1 MKTVI
6 NPAYAVLNKF
16 ITEIPALFEQ
26 EGELVY
32 IARNQLRHYTVEGY
46 DVIVKRFKK
55 PHLINKIA
63 YTFLRP
69 SKAKRAYEYAFKL
82 LELGIDSP
90 APIAYIEQYAYGLL
104 TYGYF
109 ISIYEKDYSLIREL
123 MAGNQE
129 DASLLK
135 ALSLYI
141 AEIHNKGVLHLDMSP
156 GNILYYK
163 QGTNYNFTLIDIN
176 RMQFLPTVSKIKRFK
191 SFKRLAENEDVL
203 TTIAK
208 RYAEASGLN
217 ITETV
222 TEINKYSSK
231 FFSSRKRSK
240 TTNDS
245 ES

>member
-1 MKTVI
+1 MKIVI
-6 NPAYAVLNKF
+6 NPAYAELSEF
-16 ITEIPALFEQ
+16 IAEIPDLFEQ

-32 IARNQLRHYTVEGY
+32 IARNQLRHFNVGGY

-90 APIAYIEQYAYGLL
+90 TPIAYIEQYACGLL

-156 GNILYYK
+156 GNILYK
-163 QGTNYNFTLIDIN
+163 KEGDNFHFTLIDIN
-176 RMQFLPTVSKIKRFK
+176 RMQFLSSVSKNKRYK
-191 SFKRLAENEDVL
+191 SFKRLSENKGVL
-203 TTIAK
+203 TTVAGY
-208 RYAEASGLN
+208 YAAAAGLN
-217 ITETV
+217 ETESIR
-222 TEINKYSSK
+222 EINRYSSK
-231 FFSSRKRSK
+231 FFSARKRSK
-240 TTNDS
+240 PRNS
-245 ES
+245 EES